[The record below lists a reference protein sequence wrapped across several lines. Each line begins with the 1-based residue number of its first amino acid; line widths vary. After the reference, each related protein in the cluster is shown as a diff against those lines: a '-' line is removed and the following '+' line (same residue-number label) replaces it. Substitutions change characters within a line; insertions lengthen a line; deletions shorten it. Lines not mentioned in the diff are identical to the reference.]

1 MTMDSIKIKNN
12 LEKIYNLL
20 QERRLKES
28 FVLLKLLSDT
38 LQQWTFSDKLAE
50 METSYRYMIHYMLD
64 GFQDPKRA
72 QIYNGLILS
81 AYALADKMTD
91 CLLEKEASSLYYNRR
106 RYRQAQLGFS
116 VEEQFRRAEKSA
128 EALALNQ
135 LAPEASDREALLRAD
150 EREEAE
156 LFLDVWTD
164 YPPSEQDMEWMKT
177 LLVPHTLSDIRLS
190 LVVTAVTLSLLHRY
204 HEQKLVWLLSA
215 YGYPSALV
223 RQRALVGAL
232 LVIYRNPD
240 RVRLSSTLC
249 SMLEAMA
256 EDTNLKRDVCNIFMQ
271 LIKSRETE
279 KVSRKFTEEILPE
292 MMKLGPSVYGKISQ
306 EDLMNDI
313 GALDKNPEWQE
324 ILDRSGVGDKLKE
337 MSELQ
342 MEGVDVFM
350 STFSNLK
357 SFPFFN
363 ELSNWFLPFHAEHS
377 SLRPLFG
384 EHPSQN
390 ILKKVLE
397 SSVFL
402 CNSDKYSF
410 ALTVSQVSATQREMM
425 LGQFIPDGSDM
436 NELMKEESGL
446 KAAPQDETASNQYIQ
461 DLYRF
466 FKLHPRKGE
475 FDDPF
480 VGNPN
485 FYRDPLLRQ
494 LFDTGENLRI
504 IAEFLLKKEYYDE
517 ALEIFIR
524 LSDQDQSDG
533 ELFQKTGYCHQMLRQ
548 YSEALEAYLKADMIH
563 PDSFWTIRR
572 IASCYRGLKKPEM
585 ALEYYR
591 RADALR
597 PDNLAI
603 EMNIGHCYFEQKQY
617 LKALQHYFKV
627 DYLDPQNPRAW
638 RPIAWCSFLEK
649 KNEQAR
655 RYYEKILAD
664 KPTAQDYM
672 NAGHVEFVSANM
684 KAALELYRQ
693 SIEKGGSDLE
703 HFLSAF
709 RQDEPELKQQGVSP
723 EDIPILLD
731 QLMYSVKR

>member
-1 MTMDSIKIKNN
+1 MSMDSIKIKNN

-28 FVLLKLLSDT
+28 FVLLKLFSDT

-81 AYALADKMTD
+81 AYTLADKMTD
-91 CLLEKEASSLYYNRR
+91 CLLEKEASTLYYNRR
-106 RYRQAQLGFS
+106 RYRQAQPGFS

-164 YPPSEQDMEWMKT
+164 YPPSEQDIEWMKT

-357 SFPFFN
+357 SFP
-363 ELSNWFLPFHAEHS
+363 
-377 SLRPLFG
+377 
-384 EHPSQN
+384 
-390 ILKKVLE
+390 
-397 SSVFL
+397 
-402 CNSDKYSF
+402 
-410 ALTVSQVSATQREMM
+410 
-425 LGQFIPDGSDM
+425 
-436 NELMKEESGL
+436 
-446 KAAPQDETASNQYIQ
+446 
-461 DLYRF
+461 
-466 FKLHPRKGE
+466 
-475 FDDPF
+475 
-480 VGNPN
+480 
-485 FYRDPLLRQ
+485 
-494 LFDTGENLRI
+494 
-504 IAEFLLKKEYYDE
+504 
-517 ALEIFIR
+517 
-524 LSDQDQSDG
+524 
-533 ELFQKTGYCHQMLRQ
+533 LFQR
-548 YSEALEAYLKADMIH
+548 
-563 PDSFWTIRR
+563 
-572 IASCYRGLKKPEM
+572 
-585 ALEYYR
+585 
-591 RADALR
+591 
-597 PDNLAI
+597 
-603 EMNIGHCYFEQKQY
+603 
-617 LKALQHYFKV
+617 ALQLV
-627 DYLDPQNPRAW
+627 PALSRGA
-638 RPIAWCSFLEK
+638 L
-649 KNEQAR
+649 
-655 RYYEKILAD
+655 LA
-664 KPTAQDYM
+664 
-672 NAGHVEFVSANM
+672 
-684 KAALELYRQ
+684 KAALWRAPVAKYPEKGTRIVCVPVQLRQILLRPYRQ
-693 SIEKGGSDLE
+693 PGLRRSAGDDAGAVYPRRFRHERVDERGVRPQIGPPGRNLLE
-703 HFLSAF
+703 PVHPGPVSFLQTA
-709 RQDEPELKQQGVSP
+709 SP
-723 EDIPILLD
+723 
-731 QLMYSVKR
+731 QRRV